1 MAVTSTIDSPAAAT
15 NTMPLARRRSR
26 FGADKLW
33 ALAFVTP
40 YVAVFVAFVIYPI
53 GYGLWLGSDPASY
66 RALFGD
72 PVYPRTVVN
81 TLV

>member
-1 MAVTSTIDSPAAAT
+1 MAVTSTTDSPVAAT
-15 NTMPLARRRSR
+15 HTTPLARRRR
-26 FGADKLW
+26 GTFGADKLW
-33 ALAFVTP
+33 ALAIVTP

-72 PVYPRTVVN
+72 PSIRARW
-81 TLV
+81 

>member
-1 MAVTSTIDSPAAAT
+1 MAVTSTIDSADVAT
-15 NTMPLARRRSR
+15 TTTPVARRRGT

-33 ALAFVTP
+33 ALAFTP
-40 YVAVFVAFVIYPI
+40 YVAIFVAFVIYPI

-72 PVYPRTVVN
+72 SV
-81 TLV
+81 